1 MTKAP
6 ENAPALL
13 FLGSTKKNGG
23 ADGVT
28 TNDTNFMGRRMGR
41 QHCSS
46 LCSQSEGHGHVASM
60 LKVAMGSL

>member
-13 FLGSTKKNGG
+13 FLGDNEKILG

-46 LCSQSEGHGHVASM
+46 LCSQSEGHGHVARR
-60 LKVAMGSL
+60 LEVAMGSL